1 MSQIEVDPYEEIA
14 FWKERALLL
23 EKQLC
28 TLQKDFTKLAKEL
41 ACSLN
46 SGLLPNEIDDGK

>member
-1 MSQIEVDPYEEIA
+1 MNTMYDPHEELEY
-14 FWKERALLL
+14 WKKRTKEL
-23 EKQLC
+23 ETQLS